1 MTTYTDELIAVA
13 TEERPLVP
21 SPVPSDDITA
31 DPIDFITNLFRKIFR
46 QRAKISREG
55 TEHMMD
61 IILSTPAFKVLL
73 ETHPS
78 DIATAIEITR
88 QSEAYQ
94 AFWTYI
100 VCPAWEHY
108 TDVRIMLE
116 LTVPTAD

>member
-13 TEERPLVP
+13 TEERSLFP
-21 SPVPSDDITA
+21 SPVPSDDIP
-31 DPIDFITNLFRKIFR
+31 DPIDFITNLFREIFR
-46 QRAKISREG
+46 RRAKISREG

-61 IILSTPAFKVLL
+61 IILSTPAFKALL
-73 ETHPS
+73 EIHPS
-78 DIATAIEITR
+78 DIASAIEITR

-94 AFWTYI
+94 VFWTYI

>member
-21 SPVPSDDITA
+21 SLVPSDEDIP
-31 DPIDFITNLFRKIFR
+31 DPIDFMTNLFREIFR
-46 QRAKISREG
+46 RRAKISREG

-61 IILSTPAFKVLL
+61 IILSTPAFKALL
-73 ETHPS
+73 EIHPS
-78 DIATAIEITR
+78 EIATAIEITR

-94 AFWTYI
+94 VFWTYI

-108 TDVRIMLE
+108 IDVRITME